1 MTARLQRCLV
11 CGPVRI
17 NCRCYDV
24 EREGCTR
31 YTCVAVSPPRAGR
44 LRVLVLIFTRYVALY
59 VPALLWVPARSRLG
73 ELFGNKGGR
82 LNRAAPVPFGAFLWV

>member
-1 MTARLQRCLV
+1 M
-11 CGPVRI
+11 RI

-73 ELFGNKGGR
+73 ELFGNKGGGSIEPPQC
-82 LNRAAPVPFGAFLWV
+82 LSVPSCGSKASWR